1 MTVVK
6 YILIIIVFSLGV
18 SCSNNTRHTEWSV
31 AIDQLNSEA
40 FDLRY
45 KDMGKSKAKAFAALQ
60 LIEKHASN
68 DDAAKAEAWN
78 TIAYSYFLTSYF
90 DSTRIYLNKIRN
102 IHSEYANKEIEEAI
116 TYITEARLLLRECR
130 YAEAFIIYDSTLT
143 IFNGGLNRLKYN
155 DFIPLKKYD
164 HRRYH
169 YAKSDYLIGNAVLG
183 YYYRDTELPIILKSL
198 NEIENNTPLHVDTTQ
213 LSILYYTFAGSYEKA
228 IPADIQN
235 FYHAFHYIEKGLDL
249 MENPAL
255 RNDYYLANFYQ
266 ITGSILRNDGNWMLG
281 KDAVQIRDYIEKFK
295 KEYLIGKYGWDDA
308 SAESDSLPL
317 LLLKKADAIFRQCDD
332 PYQNLASNVHIG
344 NYYLTMHDSVSA
356 WDYYLKAVACD
367 STILARKGYA
377 PIWTKRLYQIL
388 LKNVSDRNTIGEAR
402 RWYDI
407 YSKAS
412 DVIAENTKRDY
423 NAQRDKAAAEA
434 TAKRS
439 LFFVFLVLLVCIA
452 ITVLLYFLHR
462 QNKKLKKARSV
473 LKLRNEELEENRAD
487 LELQYQQLQFV
498 QKKLIEQKRMELLT
512 YVVRG
517 ISHELSQPLGSI
529 TQTLYDTFK
538 DIETLGGGK
547 DKLPDKEYDAIVK
560 NLKSD
565 MLTIS
570 RSKDAISDLVNSF
583 RNTIKENVIDPETDF
598 NLSQKLGDIVKVIK
612 PTIKSNIQLVVDCD
626 PDMVVRTFP
635 LLFSQVLTN
644 LISNANQHA
653 FPNSDD
659 PNDTIHIICK
669 ASGKNLVI
677 KCIDNGVGVP
687 ENELD
692 RLCQP
697 FVSKKKTNL
706 GLGLSLVKNIMEQY
720 MKGEIS
726 FVSEN
731 GLTVTVVIPNCIR
744 EASPPALS

>member
-1 MTVVK
+1 MNVVK
-6 YILIIIVFSLGV
+6 YIFVVVILFFGV
-18 SCSNNTRHTEWSV
+18 SCNNHTRHTDWSTT
-31 AIDQLNSEA
+31 IDKLNSES

-45 KDMGKSKAKAFAALQ
+45 KDIEMSKAKAFEALRS
-60 LIEKHASN
+60 IETHMP
-68 DDAAKAEAWN
+68 DYDAAKAEAWN
-78 TIAYSYFLTSYF
+78 SIAYACFLTSYF
-90 DSTRIYLNKIRN
+90 DSTRLYLHKIRN
-102 IHSEYANKEIEEAI
+102 INSEYADKGIEEAI

-143 IFNGGLNRLKYN
+143 IFSGGFNRLKYN
-155 DFIPLKKYD
+155 DCVPMKKYN
-164 HRRYH
+164 HWRYN

-198 NEIENNTPLHVDTTQ
+198 NEIENNARLHVDTTQ
-213 LSILYYTFAGSYEKA
+213 LSVLYYTYAGSYEKA
-228 IPADIQN
+228 IPADPKN
-235 FYHAFHYIEKGLDL
+235 LYNALDYVKKGLDI
-249 MENPAL
+249 MKNPAS

-266 ITGSILRNDGNWMLG
+266 ITGAILRNEGTKNWMSG
-281 KDAVQIRDYIEKFK
+281 KDSGLIRNYIENFK
-295 KEYLIGKYGWDDA
+295 KEYLVGQYGW
-308 SAESDSLPL
+308 SVTSVESDSLPL
-317 LLLKKADAIFRQCDD
+317 LLLKKADAIFRQYDD
-332 PYQNLASNVHIG
+332 PYQNLASDVHIG
-344 NYYLTMHDSVSA
+344 NYYLAMHDTISA
-356 WDYYLKAVACD
+356 WDYYSRAIECD
-367 STILARKGYA
+367 SVISTRKGYA
-377 PIWTKRLYQIL
+377 RIWTKQLYHIL
-388 LKNVSDRNTIGEAR
+388 LKNVSNRNTIEEVSH
-402 RWYDI
+402 WYDM
-407 YSKAS
+407 YSNAS
-412 DVIAENTKRDY
+412 AVITENTKRDY
-423 NAQRDKAAAEA
+423 NAQRDKAEAEA

-439 LFFVFLVLLVCIA
+439 LFFVFLVLLVCVA

-473 LKLRNEELEENRAD
+473 LKLRNEELEENRVD

-538 DIETLGGGK
+538 DIETLGGGR
-547 DKLPDKEYDAIVK
+547 DKLPGEEYDAIVK

-565 MLTIS
+565 LLTIS

-598 NLSQKLGDIVKVIK
+598 NLSQKLDDIVKVIK
-612 PTIKSNIQLVVDCD
+612 PTIKSNIRLIVDCD

-653 FPNSDD
+653 FPNSDN

-669 ASGKNLVI
+669 ASGRNLI
-677 KCIDNGVGVP
+677 IQCIDNGIGVP

-692 RLCQP
+692 KLCQP
-697 FVSKKKTNL
+697 FVSKKKSNL

-726 FVSEN
+726 FASDN
-731 GLTVTVVIPNCIR
+731 GLTVTVVIPNCINN
-744 EASPPALS
+744 